1 MILDLMLPGVGG
13 IEICRS
19 IRREGLIVPVIIL
32 TAKDSEVDRVVGLEI
47 GADDYVTKP
56 FSMRELIARIWAHLR
71 RMEMIQAIESEPDNS
86 TFVIGDL
93 VIDNK
98 GRRVTNLSLIHI

>member
-1 MILDLMLPGVGG
+1 M
-13 IEICRS
+13 
-19 IRREGLIVPVIIL
+19 
-32 TAKDSEVDRVVGLEI
+32 EI

-71 RMEMIQAIESEPDNS
+71 RMKMIQTIESEPDNS

-93 VIDNK
+93 VIDNI
-98 GRRVTNLSLIHI
+98 GRRVTNFNREIP